1 MSAGEPPTFTCPRC
15 GMTSHN
21 PTDVRERYCGN
32 CHDWTGSTHDHI
44 AIEAQMMGGD
54 LIWAPYED
62 DRK

>member
-1 MSAGEPPTFTCPRC
+1 
-15 GMTSHN
+15 MTSAH
-21 PTDVRERYCGN
+21 PDDVREGYCGN
-32 CHDWTGSTHDHI
+32 CHDWTGSTHDPI